1 VLYCCRV
8 SAIRKIVC
16 IAAIISEFAM
26 PTLPSPTLQYYV
38 DAYTLNTV
46 LHSPTAKLYYDL
58 EINRGYFYNSYTW
71 IYGDE
76 EEVKA

>member
-1 VLYCCRV
+1 
-8 SAIRKIVC
+8 
-16 IAAIISEFAM
+16 M

-38 DAYTLNTV
+38 VIYINTV
-46 LHSPTAKLYYDL
+46 LYFPTAKLYYDL
-58 EINRGYFYNSYTW
+58 EINRGYFYYSYTW